1 VKGRRKA
8 SAMDRI
14 LAWQRQITAEQIAR
28 AIEADAAGPGGLC
41 EDPYCPDF
49 VRHEAKRQ
57 AAALPVRPHPG
68 AAQPQFPPSL
78 HLVLGLPGGG
88 LR

>member
-1 VKGRRKA
+1 MKGRRKA

-14 LAWQRQITAEQIAR
+14 LAWQAQITAEQIAR

-57 AAALPVRPHPG
+57 AAATARRVGGIRVQPACG
-68 AAQPQFPPSL
+68 ALTA
-78 HLVLGLPGGG
+78 GW
-88 LR
+88 R

>member
-1 VKGRRKA
+1 MKGRRKA

-14 LAWQRQITAEQIAR
+14 LAWQAQITAEQIAR

-49 VRHEAKRQ
+49 VRRSEERRVGKEC
-57 AAALPVRPHPG
+57 
-68 AAQPQFPPSL
+68 
-78 HLVLGLPGGG
+78 
-88 LR
+88 

>member
-1 VKGRRKA
+1 
-8 SAMDRI
+8 MDRI
-14 LAWQRQITAEQIAR
+14 LAWQAQITAEQIAR

-57 AAALPVRPHPG
+57 AAATARRIGGIRVQPACAALTAVPHR
-68 AAQPQFPPSL
+68 
-78 HLVLGLPGGG
+78 LGGTA
-88 LR
+88 